1 MVYRLQYT
9 QILPVDVNTAWDFFS
24 QPANLCRI
32 TPDWLCFDIRFAPD
46 EKMYPGMIIEYVI
59 RAVAGIPMRWLTEI
73 TQVQKP
79 YFFVDEQ
86 RLGPYRFW
94 HHQHL
99 LKVAQGGVE
108 VTDLVHYS
116 LYLGPLASP
125 LHVLLVRPRLEE
137 IFTFRRKALTEIF
150 G

>member
-1 MVYRLQYT
+1 
-9 QILPVDVNTAWDFFS
+9 
-24 QPANLCRI
+24 
-32 TPDWLCFDIRFAPD
+32 
-46 EKMYPGMIIEYVI
+46 
-59 RAVAGIPMRWLTEI
+59 MRWVTEI

-99 LKVAQGGVE
+99 IKKVQGGVE
-108 VTDLVHYS
+108 MTDLVHYS

-137 IFTFRRKALTEIF
+137 IFSFRRRALTEIF